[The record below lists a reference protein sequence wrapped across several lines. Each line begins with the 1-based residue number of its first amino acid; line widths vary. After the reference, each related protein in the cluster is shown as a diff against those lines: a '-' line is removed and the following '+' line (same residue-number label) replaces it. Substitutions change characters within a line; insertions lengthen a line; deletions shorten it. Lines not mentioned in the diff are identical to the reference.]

1 LVLAVNRRDVG
12 VIQRRQYLGFAR
24 ESRYVPRKLIGRSVP
39 ILETAEV
46 GIVECPHDSPDT
58 HIPWLAE
65 ALEARVYCCLLV
77 IRCDGFRGPQSQR
90 IQHSLKIVANSSFF
104 RYTVVLD
111 ANIRKRSIVE
121 PIIWE
126 EALMRRQRVRVRFL
140 CRCILIVATVT
151 AALSF
156 EVSVLSGEPVVG
168 AMSFHP
174 ASTRPEGSFSA
185 NFSGTNLT
193 DETYFDIRFQSPN
206 GNSDQVVLNWQLGT
220 AAAHSVPPDTVP
232 GIWKITGV
240 RAHESSS
247 VHGGPFIS
255 ISIALTV
262 SSLIVTE
269 LQFDPGSVESE
280 GSFTATFSGTNLT
293 SETYFDVRF
302 RAPCSDVDQVVLNW
316 QKGASATH
324 RVPAGSPTGA
334 WTISGIWAHEAMTDH
349 STDFDSRSTAL
360 LVYQQSA
367 VPFSGKVTSIAVD
380 PSRSATV
387 YAATIGSG
395 LYKTCDGGQAW
406 MASSAG
412 LPDTDILTLA
422 LDPASPWIVYA
433 GTSIGVFKS
442 VNGGVSWNTAGAD
455 LSSTPIR
462 ALAIDPR
469 RPATIYAATE
479 NSGVFKSVDGALRW
493 SVAGT
498 GLPAAATVQ
507 SLAIDP
513 VNSDIIYAGTHA
525 LYPAFAQIFKSTD
538 GGGHWDFIFA
548 HSETMSALVVD
559 PKNPFVIYAGTF
571 NPDRGNHNEAGVFK
585 STNGGQFWYGLWS
598 GSGANYEL
606 AQPGHRLIESLV
618 IDPVNSAVLYAGGKY
633 PLVYKSKDA
642 GASWTRS
649 EVGDLS
655 NSDIQALAID
665 PSKPSTIY
673 AGAQEG
679 IFKSTNAGATWQPL
693 DIH

>member
-1 LVLAVNRRDVG
+1 
-12 VIQRRQYLGFAR
+12 
-24 ESRYVPRKLIGRSVP
+24 
-39 ILETAEV
+39 
-46 GIVECPHDSPDT
+46 
-58 HIPWLAE
+58 
-65 ALEARVYCCLLV
+65 
-77 IRCDGFRGPQSQR
+77 
-90 IQHSLKIVANSSFF
+90 
-104 RYTVVLD
+104 
-111 ANIRKRSIVE
+111 
-121 PIIWE
+121 
-126 EALMRRQRVRVRFL
+126 MRRQRVRVRFL
-140 CRCILIVATVT
+140 CRSILIVATV

-156 EVSVLSGEPVVG
+156 EASVLSGEPVVG
-168 AMSFHP
+168 AMTFNP
-174 ASTRPEGSFSA
+174 A
-185 NFSGTNLT
+185 
-193 DETYFDIRFQSPN
+193 
-206 GNSDQVVLNWQLGT
+206 
-220 AAAHSVPPDTVP
+220 
-232 GIWKITGV
+232 
-240 RAHESSS
+240 
-247 VHGGPFIS
+247 
-255 ISIALTV
+255 
-262 SSLIVTE
+262 VTE

-302 RAPCSDVDQVVLNW
+302 RAPCSDEDQVALNW

-334 WTISGIWAHEAMTDH
+334 WTISGIRAHEVMTDH

-360 LVYQQSA
+360 LVYQPSP

-395 LYKTCDGGQAW
+395 LYKTCDGGHAW

-412 LPDTDILTLA
+412 LPDTDILSLA

-433 GTSIGVFKS
+433 GTSIGVFRS
-442 VNGGVSWNTAGAD
+442 VNGGVNWNTAGAD

-469 RPATIYAATE
+469 RPATIYAASE

-498 GLPAAATVQ
+498 GLPAAAMVR

-513 VNSDIIYAGTHA
+513 VNSDIVYAGTHA

-538 GGGHWDFIFA
+538 GGGHWGLIFE

-571 NPDRGNHNEAGVFK
+571 NPDRGNYNEAGVFK
-585 STNGGQFWYGLWS
+585 STDGGQFWYGLWS

-606 AQPGHRLIESLV
+606 AQPGHRYTESLV

-633 PLVYKSKDA
+633 PLVYKSTNA
-642 GASWTRS
+642 GASWMRS

-655 NSDIQALAID
+655 NQDIQALAID

-673 AGAQEG
+673 AGAHEG
-679 IFKSTNAGATWQPL
+679 IFKSTDAGATWQRL